1 MRYTANNPSNARI
14 IGTGAGNTELMLSE
28 SWKAGLKEFNQYLIK
43 YKKIQR
49 EKQQARTV
57 LFNAIGLCISL
68 CLVILAFEWKSYDH
82 NNLVNLGTMNAEFE
96 EILDIPITEQ
106 PPPPPPQTQAVTIIE
121 VSDVEEIKEDIQI
134 SLDVEVTEESVL
146 EDVIY
151 EAVEVPEEEV
161 EEVFLFV
168 EEAPHP
174 VGGLKSFY
182 TYISEHLEYPV
193 IAKRMGIEGKV
204 YVQFIINKDGSI
216 TDLEILKGI
225 GSGCDDEALRVI
237 RESPNWVPGKQRGQ
251 PVKVKMAIPIVFELQ

>member
-1 MRYTANNPSNARI
+1 MYTVDNPSEARI
-14 IGTGAGNTELMLSE
+14 MGTNTGNTELVFSDR
-28 SWKAGLKEFNQYLIK
+28 WKTGLKEFNQYLIN

-49 EKQQARTV
+49 KKEKARTV

-68 CLVILAFEWKSYDH
+68 SLVILAFEWKSYDQ
-82 NNLVNLGTMNAEFE
+82 NDLVNLGTMNAEFE
-96 EILDIPITEQ
+96 ELQDIPITEQ
-106 PPPPPPQTQAVTIIE
+106 PPPPPPQSQPVTIIE
-121 VSDVEEIKEDIQI
+121 VSDIEEIKEDIQI
-134 SLDVEVTEESVL
+134 NLDVEVTQESVL

-151 EAVEVPEEEV
+151 EAVEVEEEEV

-182 TYISEHLEYPV
+182 NYLAEQLEYPV
-193 IAKRMGIEGKV
+193 VARRLGIEGKV

-225 GSGCDDEALRVI
+225 GSGCDQEALRVL

-251 PVKVKMAIPIVFELQ
+251 PVKVKMAMPIIFDLQ

>member
-1 MRYTANNPSNARI
+1 MYTANKTSEARI
-14 IGTGAGNTELMLSE
+14 MGTRTGNSELMLSE
-28 SWKAGLKEFNQYLIK
+28 RWKSGLREFNQYLID

-49 EKQQARTV
+49 KKERAQTV

-68 CLVILAFEWKSYDH
+68 SLVILAFEWKSYDH
-82 NNLVNLGTMNAEFE
+82 NDLVSLGSMNAEFE

-134 SLDVEVTEESVL
+134 NLDVEVTEESVL
-146 EDVIY
+146 ENVVY
-151 EAVEVPEEEV
+151 EAVEVEEEEV

-174 VGGLKSFY
+174 VGGLKDFY
-182 TYISEHLEYPV
+182 NYVAEHLEYPV
-193 IAKRMGIEGKV
+193 IARRLGVGGKV

-225 GSGCDDEALRVI
+225 GSGCDEEALRVLA
-237 RESPNWVPGKQRGQ
+237 ESPNWVPGKQRGQ
-251 PVKVKMAIPIVFELQ
+251 PVKVKMAMPIVFNLE